1 MHYYSTTFRTIDTM
15 ATALALGIQQ
25 AELTGVKA
33 APAAED
39 LDATAQMAEEQAIP
53 LGQKEGGGR
62 KLLLA

>member
-1 MHYYSTTFRTIDTM
+1 M